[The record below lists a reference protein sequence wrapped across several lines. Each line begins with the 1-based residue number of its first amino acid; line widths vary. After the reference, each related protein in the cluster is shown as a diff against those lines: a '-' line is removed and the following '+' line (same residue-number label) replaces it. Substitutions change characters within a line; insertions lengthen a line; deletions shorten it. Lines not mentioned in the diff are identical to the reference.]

1 MAPEFRVFHLY
12 LSPSQACFALSCG
25 MVEHSLTSERKR
37 NLSTAKVRGKDAG
50 KIVRFECTEVDAII
64 NSRCHLLWSPL
75 FLWGISSIREIAS
88 TTKQFCDYVFSND
101 GTKNR
106 REIIYLLT
114 GVQIYGGATAANRAV
129 KFGRTTSRLIEGMIV
144 KFLRSMQLFQ
154 VLNCIWRTRGIEGR
168 IEAVVNQPRGW
179 IFHPPIR
186 GELGHERK
194 TNVREYTQRD
204 FDSARGAI
212 EQLPDH
218 LSISSESAPVCL
230 GESVHRVLLASPNR
244 SQVKAFSPSHPPSF
258 YSFLSLLFFIQ
269 FFFSSRCTTVE

>member
-1 MAPEFRVFHLY
+1 M
-12 LSPSQACFALSCG
+12 SPLVISFIMRDLLCFWIREEKSY
-25 MVEHSLTSERKR
+25 STNFKR
-37 NLSTAKVRGKDAG
+37 NGER
-50 KIVRFECTEVDAII
+50 
-64 NSRCHLLWSPL
+64 
-75 FLWGISSIREIAS
+75 
-88 TTKQFCDYVFSND
+88 
-101 GTKNR
+101 TKNK

-114 GVQIYGGATAANRAV
+114 GVQIYGEATAANRAV
-129 KFGRTTSRLIEGMIV
+129 NGRTDNEPINREDDGEILEVDATFPG
-144 KFLRSMQLFQ
+144 
-154 VLNCIWRTRGIEGR
+154 LNCIWRTRGIEGR

-218 LSISSESAPVCL
+218 LSISSESAAVCL
-230 GESVHRVLLASPNR
+230 GESVHPCAALRIEAR
-244 SQVKAFSPSHPPSF
+244 SNLSLSPSS

-269 FFFSSRCTTVE
+269 FFFSSRCTAVE